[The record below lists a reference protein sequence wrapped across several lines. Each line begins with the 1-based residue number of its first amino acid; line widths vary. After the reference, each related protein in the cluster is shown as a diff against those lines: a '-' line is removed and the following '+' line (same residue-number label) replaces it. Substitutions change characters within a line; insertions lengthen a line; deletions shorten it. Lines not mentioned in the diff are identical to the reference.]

1 MSSAVSHRPS
11 VGIYGISGA
20 SPESAHEVVL
30 NGNKGRKPLLQNLFR
45 DGRHLWFSTRYE
57 IAESIDAAI
66 DGIGAVSKE
75 IPKAIEFPQ
84 SLLVPKNC
92 VILRAV
98 F

>member
-1 MSSAVSHRPS
+1 MRSSLMATRV
-11 VGIYGISGA
+11 
-20 SPESAHEVVL
+20 ESL
-30 NGNKGRKPLLQNLFR
+30 SFKNLFR